1 MKERRKDWACK
12 FCKLSS
18 FWSQPAEN
26 GQLSTYTQNLKRK
39 KRRKWKEDKMN
50 KFK

>member
-26 GQLSTYTQNLKRK
+26 GQHIHKISKERK
-39 KRRKWKEDKMN
+39 EGNGKKIK
-50 KFK
+50 